1 MNTEDGAKLYDV
13 CPHVSDSVRWLHPRI
28 LGGGGPLISCSS
40 APGLCRRDFS
50 AESLELTQ
58 ANHCFY
64 AVAFLEKGRCVSK
77 GIEVWVWAESSRTFL
92 CILLTLYL
100 ILFKSPVFL
109 EHMRYCTAID
119 ILEQ

>member
-13 CPHVSDSVRWLHPRI
+13 CPHVSDSVRWHHPRI
-28 LGGGGPLISCSS
+28 LGGGGPLIPCSS

-64 AVAFLEKGRCVSK
+64 TVAFLERGRCVSK
-77 GIEVWVWAESSRTFL
+77 GMEVWV
-92 CILLTLYL
+92 
-100 ILFKSPVFL
+100 
-109 EHMRYCTAID
+109 
-119 ILEQ
+119 